1 MRASILRSSAAALL
15 FLLANAVLIPAYAAC
30 LGPARRWRRPIQILW
45 CRIVCLLV
53 GLHVRVLGT
62 PHTAGPTLYVSN
74 HVSYLDIAVLS
85 RHLDAAYVAKSEVAR
100 WPLFGIIARLTGTI
114 FVSRRAAEARV
125 QRETVR
131 VHLGAGGSLLLFPE
145 GTSTDGTGVA
155 PFKAALF
162 DIAGITSSKTGPD
175 SRSSTEPNTGP
186 DTGPGTDVAVQPIS
200 LAYTRSVDGTPL
212 TGPYRDLYCWY
223 GDMTLLP
230 HLLRVLGLRGAEV
243 VLRYHPVVRPDA
255 FASRKAL
262 ARHCEERV
270 AAGVADAHDEA
281 RMGLEL
287 AAE

>member
-30 LGPARRWRRPIQILW
+30 LGPARRWRRPIQIVW
-45 CRIVCLLV
+45 CRIVCRLV
-53 GLHVRVLGT
+53 GLHVRVVGA
-62 PHTAGPTLYVSN
+62 PHTIGPTLYVSN

-100 WPLFGIIARLTGTI
+100 WPLFGMIARLTGTI
-114 FVSRRAAEARV
+114 FVSRRSAEARV
-125 QRETVR
+125 QRQTVR
-131 VHLGAGGSLLLFPE
+131 AHLGAGGNLLLFPE

-162 DIAGITSSKTGPD
+162 DIAGITSSKTG
-175 SRSSTEPNTGP
+175 S
-186 DTGPGTDVAVQPIS
+186 DTGIDVVVQPIS

-212 TGPYRDLYCWY
+212 TGPRRDLYCWY

-230 HLLRVLGLRGAEV
+230 HLLRALGLRGAEV
-243 VLRYHPVVRPDA
+243 VLRYHPAVRPDA

-262 ARHCEERV
+262 ARHCEEHV
-270 AAGVADAHDEA
+270 AAGVADAHAETGA
-281 RMGLEL
+281 PLEL

>member
-30 LGPARRWRRPIQILW
+30 LGPARRWRRPIQIVW
-45 CRIVCLLV
+45 CRIVCRLV
-53 GLHVRVLGT
+53 GLHVRVVGA
-62 PHTAGPTLYVSN
+62 PHTIGPTLYVSN

-100 WPLFGIIARLTGTI
+100 WPLFGMIARLTGTI
-114 FVSRRAAEARV
+114 FVSRRSAEARV
-125 QRETVR
+125 QRQTVR
-131 VHLGAGGSLLLFPE
+131 AHLGAGGNLLLFPE

-162 DIAGITSSKTGPD
+162 DIAGITSSKTG
-175 SRSSTEPNTGP
+175 S
-186 DTGPGTDVAVQPIS
+186 DTGIDVVVQPIS

-212 TGPYRDLYCWY
+212 TGSYRDLYCWY
-223 GDMTLLP
+223 GDMTLVP

-243 VLRYHPVVRPDA
+243 VLCYHPAVRPDA

-262 ARHCEERV
+262 ARHCEEHV
-270 AAGVADAHDEA
+270 AAGVADAHAETGA
-281 RMGLEL
+281 PLEL